1 MRKISYK
8 KDWDQFVRDLKK
20 NVVEDEATFAVYLS
34 NDGHDDSKM
43 LFNAER
49 YLPCGD
55 YLGVTGRLTRS
66 DEFDFREVSELGHTL
81 GQTPDEFYDNLTKVY
96 GRPFY
101 IGVPFGSNE
110 ESWIGET
117 TYENEKRLYRELIA
131 EINKASDD
139 INEFRRKADTVL
151 FFSHATEE
159 DLSSAIAKV
168 AEIRNLTDSLK
179 DVYNRFYQ
187 KAISH

>member
-1 MRKISYK
+1 MRKISNK
-8 KDWDQFVRDLKK
+8 KDWNQFVRDLKK

-34 NDGHDDSKM
+34 DDGHGNM
-43 LFNAER
+43 LFKAER
-49 YLPCGD
+49 YLPGGD
-55 YLGVTGRLTRS
+55 YVTGCLTRS

-81 GQTPDEFYDNLTKVY
+81 GQTSDEFYDNLTKVY

-101 IGVPFGSNE
+101 IGATFGSNE

-117 TYENEKRLYRELIA
+117 AYEKEKRLYRELIV
-131 EINKASDD
+131 EIDKASDD
-139 INEFRRKADTVL
+139 INDFRKKADTVL
-151 FFSHATEE
+151 FLSSATEE

-187 KAISH
+187 KYINY

>member
-20 NVVEDEATFAVYLS
+20 NVVKDEATFAVYLS
-34 NDGHDDSKM
+34 DDGHGHM

-49 YLPCGD
+49 YLPGGD
-55 YLGVTGRLTRS
+55 YATGRLTRS
-66 DEFDFREVSELGHTL
+66 DEFDFREVSELGHTFGL
-81 GQTPDEFYDNLTKVY
+81 TSDAFYDNLTKVY
-96 GRPFY
+96 DRPFY
-101 IGVPFGSNE
+101 IGVPFGSYE

-117 TYENEKRLYRELIA
+117 TYEKEKRLYRELIA
-131 EINKASDD
+131 KINKASDD

-151 FFSHATEE
+151 FFSNATEE

-168 AEIRNLTDSLK
+168 EEIQWITDSLK
-179 DVYNRFYQ
+179 DVYKPLNQ
-187 KAISH
+187 

>member
-1 MRKISYK
+1 MRKISNK
-8 KDWDQFVRDLKK
+8 KDWNQFVRDLKK
-20 NVVEDEATFAVYLS
+20 NVVEDEATFAVYRS
-34 NDGHDDSKM
+34 DDGHGNM

-49 YLPCGD
+49 YLTRDEYG
-55 YLGVTGRLTRS
+55 TGRLIRS
-66 DEFDFREVSELGHTL
+66 DEFDFREVTELGDTS

-96 GRPFY
+96 GRPVY

-117 TYENEKRLYRELIA
+117 TYEKEKRLYRKLTT
-131 EINKASDD
+131 EINKISDD
-139 INEFRRKADTVL
+139 INEFRQKAGTVL
-151 FFSHATEE
+151 FFSNATEE

-187 KAISH
+187 KYINY

>member
-1 MRKISYK
+1 MRKISNK
-8 KDWDQFVRDLKK
+8 QDWNLFVRDLKK

-34 NDGHDDSKM
+34 DDGHGHM

-49 YLPCGD
+49 YLTRDEYG
-55 YLGVTGRLTRS
+55 TGRLVPS
-66 DEFDFREVSELGHTL
+66 DEFEFREVTELGDTF

-101 IGVPFGSNE
+101 IGAPFGSNE
-110 ESWIGET
+110 ESWIGKT

-139 INEFRRKADTVL
+139 INEFRRKADTLL

-187 KAISH
+187 KSINY

>member
-1 MRKISYK
+1 MRKISNK

-34 NDGHDDSKM
+34 DAGHGHM

-49 YLPCGD
+49 YLPSGD

-66 DEFDFREVSELGHTL
+66 DEFDFREVTELGHTL
-81 GQTPDEFYDNLTKVY
+81 GQTSDEFYDNLPKVY
-96 GRPFY
+96 GRPVY

-117 TYENEKRLYRELIA
+117 TYEKEKRLYRELIA

-139 INEFRRKADTVL
+139 INEFRKKADTVL
-151 FFSHATEE
+151 FSSSATEE

-179 DVYNRFYQ
+179 EVYNRFYQ
-187 KAISH
+187 KSINY